1 MHPRILAL
9 IAAVVLTAGCVG
21 NQTKPEQSA
30 PEQASA
36 TPAPVSAQ
44 AAAAPAKPE
53 CPPEPAPAKK
63 TTKKTTKKAAATKEA
78 KPLAPP
84 DCEPA
89 KPKSAAGTPSSTATA
104 TAASTTGSAPP
115 PAKPAAAATTVG
127 AADSAIGKACNP
139 CVVKSRDGTF
149 DGEVYGNIPAG
160 SKWARLR
167 IGMEQPEVERL
178 LGVSH
183 QVHAYPTAKAW
194 IPFYYGTDRYRY
206 EVSYPGQGSVSYT
219 GGSWGGGQGVVMMI
233 NYDPKR

>member
-9 IAAVVLTAGCVG
+9 IVAAALAAGCVG
-21 NQTKPEQSA
+21 TETKPEQPA
-30 PEQASA
+30 PEKASA
-36 TPAPVSAQ
+36 APAPAPV
-44 AAAAPAKPE
+44 AAPAKPE
-53 CPPEPAPAKK
+53 CPPPAPPAKKSSKK
-63 TTKKTTKKAAATKEA
+63 TTKKDAAKEP

-89 KPKSAAGTPSSTATA
+89 KPK
-104 TAASTTGSAPP
+104 TAAAAATSSAS
-115 PAKPAAAATTVG
+115 PAKEAAPAAAAATTVG
-127 AADSAIGKACNP
+127 AADSAIGKNCNP
-139 CVVKSRDGTF
+139 CVVKSRDGSF
-149 DGEVYGNIPAG
+149 EGEVYGNIPAG

>member
-1 MHPRILAL
+1 MHPRTLAL
-9 IAAVVLTAGCVG
+9 IFAAALAAGCVG
-21 NQTKPEQSA
+21 TETKPEQPA
-30 PEQASA
+30 PEKASA
-36 TPAPVSAQ
+36 APAPEPV
-44 AAAAPAKPE
+44 AAAPAKPE
-53 CPPEPAPAKK
+53 CPPEPAP
-63 TTKKTTKKAAATKEA
+63 TKKKSTKKATKKEA

-89 KPKSAAGTPSSTATA
+89 KPK
-104 TAASTTGSAPP
+104 TAATNAASAT
-115 PAKPAAAATTVG
+115 PAKEAAPAAAAATTVG
-127 AADSAIGKACNP
+127 AADSAIGKSCNP